1 MSDFDAKF
9 MQDEDLRDLLRQWNV
24 PKTPD
29 TLDNRVAAAYQQ
41 SRSGGS
47 VSDLAFNP
55 KRDSEVVKMKFC
67 NTCQEEFAERFSFC
81 PVDGTPLTA
90 VPVAPV
96 SESTRQPEPV
106 LMAEAAQPPKV
117 DNVRPETVK
126 AKSSVRVIAPMAAA
140 AGNIGEYH
148 LTILEDRGL
157 VSRLA
162 DELGNVAHNYQLTWP
177 EFKRDPFGFVKRSV
191 QGYGQMV
198 GKFFGK
204 RDSVL
209 AILIA
214 FGAIAVLVGLLALID
229 RTQSGST
236 SRIGLFVVGGAAG
249 LALLALFATWLGRD
263 SGAAVM
269 GARPADSSNVLSGIV
284 VALVLV
290 FGSIGAYVFWS
301 RLHERALAQAKSEE
315 EMELTQMITDIPNEQ
330 PTPDEG
336 TAGMNKGNG
345 GGSKPK
351 QEKAGGGGGGGRE
364 EQTPASFGKLPQAD
378 LRIPQVVAPDP
389 HPPVIKNP
397 SLPMPATLDADPV
410 LFPPDTR
417 NLAYGDPKSKSTY
430 PSSGPGTGNGIGSG
444 TGGGVGPGE
453 GGGYGPGR
461 GGNTGGGN
469 RNEGGGGPGG
479 GGGGTDYNRIFKSSE
494 VSSRARVLDKPEPQY
509 TESARKNQVTGTV
522 VLRAVFSSSGSVT
535 NISTIRG
542 LPDGLTERAI
552 AAAKQ
557 IRFVPAQKDGHAVSM
572 WMQLEYN
579 FNLY

>member
-1 MSDFDAKF
+1 MSDFDGKF

-90 VPVAPV
+90 VPAAA
-96 SESTRQPEPV
+96 SEPTRQPEPI
-106 LMAEAAQPPKV
+106 MTAEPPKV
-117 DNVRPETVK
+117 ETVPPETVK
-126 AKSSVRVIAPMAAA
+126 AKSSVRVAAPVLAAA
-140 AGNIGEYH
+140 TTENIGEYH

-157 VSRLA
+157 ASRLA

-177 EFKRDPFGFVKRSV
+177 EFKRDPFGFVKRSI

-198 GKFFGK
+198 GKFLGK
-204 RDSVL
+204 RDAML

-214 FGAIAVLVGLLALID
+214 FGAMAALVGLLALID

-236 SRIGLFVVGGAAG
+236 SRVGLFVVGGIAA
-249 LALLALFATWLGRD
+249 LSLLALFATWLGRD

-290 FGSIGAYVFWS
+290 FGTIGAYVFWS

-336 TAGMNKGNG
+336 TAGMAKGNG

-364 EQTPASFGKLPQAD
+364 EQSPASFGKLPQAD

-389 HPPVIKNP
+389 HPPKIVNP
-397 SLPMPATLDADPV
+397 ALPMPATLDADPA

-417 NLAYGDPKSKSTY
+417 NLAYGDPKSKSTN

-461 GGNTGGGN
+461 GGNTGGGD

-479 GGGGTDYNRIFKSSE
+479 GGGGTDYNKVFSSKD
-494 VSSRARVLDKPEPQY
+494 VTSRARVLDKPEPQY
-509 TESARKNQVTGTV
+509 TEAARKNQVTGTV
-522 VLRAVFSSSGSVT
+522 VLKAVFSSSGSVT
-535 NISTIRG
+535 NITTIRG

-557 IRFVPAQKDGHAVSM
+557 IRFVPAQKDGRNVSM